1 MQIKIT
7 PHSLGGT
14 EFTAQPD
21 RLHLGAQNAEGVDR
35 LYFVLPAAW
44 SRCSVTLHILHE
56 DGTLAEPQVLEADGT
71 VTVGRSFTGWA
82 AGQWM
87 LAASDGSGYTD
98 YTRPGRYD
106 VYDILPTDGAGEEP
120 SPSVYEQFVAQVADS
135 ARDAAQAAQSSTSS
149 EAEALRQAQAAA
161 GSAGQ
166 AALSNA
172 RAGSAAARA
181 ESAALRAE
189 SIAPADGTV
198 LSVNGKGGAV
208 ELTARDVS
216 ATPAP
221 LAPRAGGLLRVLS
234 VRADGGLVVD
244 TVTPAALK
252 ALLEAAE

>member
-87 LAASDGSGYTD
+87 LAASDGSGYTA

-106 VYDILPTDGAGEEP
+106 VHGILPLDGTEEAP
-120 SPSVYEQFVAQVADS
+120 SPSVYEQFVAQVA
-135 ARDAAQAAQSSTSS
+135 ANANAAAQS
-149 EAEALRQAQAAA
+149 AQ
-161 GSAGQ
+161 
-166 AALSNA
+166 
-172 RAGSAAARA
+172 SAAASEASAQKYLTQTRAAARQAASNSSMSNSYASRA
-181 ESAALRAE
+181 EAAALQAE
-189 SIAPADGTV
+189 SYANELKGM
-198 LSVNGKGGAV
+198 LGGA
-208 ELTARDVS
+208 
-216 ATPAP
+216 
-221 LAPRAGGLLRVLS
+221 
-234 VRADGGLVVD
+234 
-244 TVTPAALK
+244 
-252 ALLEAAE
+252 

>member
-56 DGTLAEPQVLEADGT
+56 DGTLAEPQVLEADST

-87 LAASDGSGYTD
+87 LAASDGSGYTA

-106 VYDILPTDGAGEEP
+106 VHGILPLDGTEEAP
-120 SPSVYEQFVAQVADS
+120 SPSVYEQFVAQVA
-135 ARDAAQAAQSSTSS
+135 ANANAAAQS
-149 EAEALRQAQAAA
+149 AQ
-161 GSAGQ
+161 
-166 AALSNA
+166 
-172 RAGSAAARA
+172 SAAASEESAQKYLTQTRAAARQAASNSSMSNSYASRA
-181 ESAALRAE
+181 EAAALQAE
-189 SIAPADGTV
+189 SYANELKGM
-198 LSVNGKGGAV
+198 LGGA
-208 ELTARDVS
+208 
-216 ATPAP
+216 
-221 LAPRAGGLLRVLS
+221 
-234 VRADGGLVVD
+234 
-244 TVTPAALK
+244 
-252 ALLEAAE
+252 